1 MYLSSVVCILL
12 NKLYILFF
20 QIGPNAQTILISN
33 ADCEMQYLFSTG
45 SSRTTSELIGH
56 LEMAMRRS
64 PSKPRL
70 PAVKELN
77 YEDMH
82 ILRNSILS
90 DTAVHPVRKI
100 LLILILTNYI
110 TFFKKFQINFL

>member
-1 MYLSSVVCILL
+1 
-12 NKLYILFF
+12 
-20 QIGPNAQTILISN
+20 
-33 ADCEMQYLFSTG
+33 MQYMLSTG
-45 SSRTTSELIGH
+45 SSQTTSELVGH

-77 YEDMH
+77 YDDMH

-90 DTAVHPVRKI
+90 DTAVHPVRNNFSFFNHASFR
-100 LLILILTNYI
+100 LLRNVAC
-110 TFFKKFQINFL
+110 F